1 MHRHFFPSELVFYY
15 GVLRPFL
22 KLSAFNA
29 ETILLIGKN
38 KGESSMKSFL
48 FVLSQLSLVT
58 IVYAFAYRAG
68 YRNAQS
74 KAMSVV
80 RKFADPVTCLLDQ
93 LNESIEEVQED
104 EHRTSSIERSTSN
117 QEKIEH

>member
-1 MHRHFFPSELVFYY
+1 ME
-15 GVLRPFL
+15 
-22 KLSAFNA
+22 
-29 ETILLIGKN
+29 
-38 KGESSMKSFL
+38 SFL

-80 RKFADPVTCLLDQ
+80 RKFADPVTSLLDQ
-93 LNESIEEVQED
+93 LNGSIEEAQED
-104 EHRTSSIERSTSN
+104 EHRTSNIERSTSN
-117 QEKIEH
+117 EKKVEH

>member
-1 MHRHFFPSELVFYY
+1 ME
-15 GVLRPFL
+15 
-22 KLSAFNA
+22 
-29 ETILLIGKN
+29 
-38 KGESSMKSFL
+38 SFL

-80 RKFADPVTCLLDQ
+80 RKFADPVTSLLDQ
-93 LNESIEEVQED
+93 LNGSIEEAQED
-104 EHRTSSIERSTSN
+104 EHRKSNVQQRMRKKSSIE
-117 QEKIEH
+117 

>member
-1 MHRHFFPSELVFYY
+1 
-15 GVLRPFL
+15 
-22 KLSAFNA
+22 
-29 ETILLIGKN
+29 
-38 KGESSMKSFL
+38 MKSFL

-93 LNESIEEVQED
+93 LNGSIEEAKEYED
-104 EHRTSSIERSTSN
+104 EHPTSNIERSTSN
-117 QEKIEH
+117 EKNNVEP

>member
-1 MHRHFFPSELVFYY
+1 
-15 GVLRPFL
+15 
-22 KLSAFNA
+22 
-29 ETILLIGKN
+29 
-38 KGESSMKSFL
+38 MKSFL

-80 RKFADPVTCLLDQ
+80 RKFADPVTCLRDQ
-93 LNESIEEVQED
+93 LNGSMEEAQGD
-104 EHRTSSIERSTSN
+104 D
-117 QEKIEH
+117 QEKKENSLN